1 MNTTL
6 ARTLASV
13 RKPRRSGYTL
23 LELMLVLAVLT
34 VIVAMAWPSLSK
46 PLHRSAVEQA
56 AGQLV
61 KDLGQARLAAIESGQ
76 IIRFRYEP
84 GGGRYVLDMASAAVK
99 DGDSSGE
106 EVSDAFASDEL
117 DGPGSD
123 SSQTDKELSSVETF
137 SAETSRSNGGRQ
149 REARPAWSL
158 RGELPTDVV
167 FRDPA
172 EVSDEKLPPGSAMSD
187 MLADEATE
195 REEVKPL
202 IDQGGEESDLSPPV
216 FLYPNGRAE
225 NAELVLVGPEEY
237 RIVVRLRGLTG
248 AASLGPL
255 EHPERDYTE
264 RDRAGREDANR
275 WDQDRMESTQES
287 PWNGDSNRR
296 STERTPSSAPRA
308 ERSTSEDPPRVTRE
322 SD

>member
-6 ARTLASV
+6 ARTLASL
-13 RKPRRSGYTL
+13 RTSRRSGYTL

-61 KDLGQARLAAIESGQ
+61 KDLGQARLAAIEYGQ

-84 GGGRYVLDMASAAVK
+84 GGGRYVLDMASASANER
-99 DGDSSGE
+99 DSSGE
-106 EVSDAFASDEL
+106 QAVDAFESDES
-117 DGPGSD
+117 DGTRSD
-123 SSQTDKELSSVETF
+123 SILTDNELSSSELS
-137 SAETSRSNGGRQ
+137 SAGTARSNNDRQ
-149 REARPAWSL
+149 RNVQPAWSL
-158 RGELPTDVV
+158 NGELPTDVQ

-172 EVSDEKLPPGSAMSD
+172 EISDEQLPPGSTMSN
-187 MLADEATE
+187 MLADEASE

-202 IDQGGEESDLSPPV
+202 IDRGGEDSDLSAPI
-216 FLYPNGRAE
+216 FIYPNGRAE
-225 NAELVLVGPEEY
+225 NAEMVLVGPEEY

-255 EHPERDYTE
+255 EHPVRDYSE
-264 RDRAGREDANR
+264 RERAGRDDANR
-275 WDQDRMESTQES
+275 LDQDRKESNQES
-287 PWNGDSNRR
+287 PWSGDLNRE
-296 STERTPSSAPRA
+296 SAERKPPSAPRA
-308 ERSTSEDPPRVTRE
+308 ERSTPEDPPRVTRE
-322 SD
+322 RD